1 MTDEPE
7 CQLRRRKVSGN
18 PNLPLNLD
26 VEYLVCDGDPD
37 QGTPSPSNV
46 RRLSHQKQKSSSSTL
61 LDYKNKQ
68 QSFDIQVEE
77 CEEEEIIIESEDDDD
92 DNAEGGDDRSI
103 TPTPIQD
110 FGANV
115 VYTEG
120 PQATDFLRVEECEEE
135 EIIIESEDDDDDNAE
150 GGDDRSITPTPIQD
164 FGANVVYTEGP
175 QATDFLR
182 VKAIEAECYTDV
194 SDADTDEE
202 N

>member
-1 MTDEPE
+1 MADEPE

-26 VEYLVCDGDPD
+26 VEYLVSDGDPD

-46 RRLSHQKQKSSSSTL
+46 RRLSHQKQKSSSSAL

-77 CEEEEIIIESEDDDD
+77 CEEEEIIIESEDDD
-92 DNAEGGDDRSI
+92 E
-103 TPTPIQD
+103 
-110 FGANV
+110 
-115 VYTEG
+115 
-120 PQATDFLRVEECEEE
+120 
-135 EIIIESEDDDDDNAE
+135 DNAE

-182 VKAIEAECYTDV
+182 VKAMEAECYTDV

-202 N
+202 GN

>member
-1 MTDEPE
+1 MTEEPE

-18 PNLPLNLD
+18 PSLPLNLD
-26 VEYLVCDGDPD
+26 VEYMVSDGDPD
-37 QGTPSPSNV
+37 QGTPSPSNIK
-46 RRLSHQKQKSSSSTL
+46 RLAHQKQRSSSSTL

-77 CEEEEIIIESEDDDD
+77 CEEEEIIIESDDDD
-92 DNAEGGDDRSI
+92 EDNAEGGRDDRSI

-120 PQATDFLRVEECEEE
+120 PQ
-135 EIIIESEDDDDDNAE
+135 S
-150 GGDDRSITPTPIQD
+150 S
-164 FGANVVYTEGP
+164 
-175 QATDFLR
+175 DFLR
-182 VKAIEAECYTDV
+182 VKTLEADCYTDV

-202 N
+202 DNNQ

>member
-1 MTDEPE
+1 MQNFHILLSNYNKMADEPE

-26 VEYLVCDGDPD
+26 VEYLVSDGDPD
-37 QGTPSPSNV
+37 LGTPSPSNV
-46 RRLSHQKQKSSSSTL
+46 RRLAHHKQKSSSSAL
-61 LDYKNKQ
+61 LDFKNKQ

-77 CEEEEIIIESEDDDD
+77 CEEEEIMIESEDDEE

-115 VYTEG
+115 VYTETC
-120 PQATDFLRVEECEEE
+120 PK
-135 EIIIESEDDDDDNAE
+135 S
-150 GGDDRSITPTPIQD
+150 S
-164 FGANVVYTEGP
+164 
-175 QATDFLR
+175 DFLR
-182 VKAIEAECYTDV
+182 VKPVETDCYTDV

-202 N
+202 DNQ